1 MKALKINIPQ
11 SKLLE
16 RKVKWSFKF
25 ILITPPDNAQ
35 VLCLR
40 LCFYVDKEESGGCEV
55 EKEIEL
61 RDGIKNITYTL
72 AIKPLYELEFR
83 HRISTSRI
91 VMNIMKSVN
100 VTKTDVC
107 IFIFLFTTDW
117 ILPCIH
123 LPTFLFK
130 KQNNSTTHI
139 AVFVPS
145 TTSSIFLF
153 SYRPL
158 SCIFCLQIYSF
169 NSLFC
174 DISLCLKT
182 TCLFLPVSKLYIR
195 GISLYVSGPWFFCCS
210 ISYLWDLSMLLYIAI
225 VHLFLLFYNI
235 LFIQQYIYLFF
246 VDGYLGCF

>member
-1 MKALKINIPQ
+1 MSRDQEVKRFNLNEFSNTNRSIIPRLTRPLVKALKINIPQ

-25 ILITPPDNAQ
+25 ILIIPPDNAQ

-72 AIKPLYELEFR
+72 SIKRLYELEFR
-83 HRISTSRI
+83 DRISTSRI

-107 IFIFLFTTDW
+107 IFIFVFTTDW

-123 LPTFLFK
+123 LPTFQFK
-130 KQNNSTTHI
+130 K
-139 AVFVPS
+139 
-145 TTSSIFLF
+145 
-153 SYRPL
+153 
-158 SCIFCLQIYSF
+158 
-169 NSLFC
+169 
-174 DISLCLKT
+174 
-182 TCLFLPVSKLYIR
+182 
-195 GISLYVSGPWFFCCS
+195 
-210 ISYLWDLSMLLYIAI
+210 
-225 VHLFLLFYNI
+225 
-235 LFIQQYIYLFF
+235 
-246 VDGYLGCF
+246 